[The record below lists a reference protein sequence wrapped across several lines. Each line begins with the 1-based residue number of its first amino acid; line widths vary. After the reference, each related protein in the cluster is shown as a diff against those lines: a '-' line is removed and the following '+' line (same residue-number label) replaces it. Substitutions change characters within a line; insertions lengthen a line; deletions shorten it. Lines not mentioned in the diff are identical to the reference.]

1 MARER
6 RSRVGTA
13 TATQSRAN
21 PVAEAATQRLAHNMP
36 SVDIANDPSLSQAQD
51 VNWNEVA
58 DDPEKD
64 AAETANERRRLQR
77 GIRSLI
83 KQTSDEQ
90 NKFYDAK
97 SDMVQEVLVESAD
110 LLKQARQ
117 TTEAAIDAQLVIR
130 VSELAYKRTTHFLTD
145 RANDSTGIDLEH
157 FITKCTDYM
166 RAGRGVSNSN
176 MQLLTKRQRQRR
188 RFEAMSHR
196 RSSGRRRRSN
206 NDGEEEEDDDDDDGG
221 DDDNGAAGADDDVTE
236 TANDDEGSRGGTEKL
251 DWTHF
256 GQYACL
262 PRTRRPALARFL
274 PRTSPLS
281 ADEKARVVRKRTAAL
296 RLHELQE
303 VRPQVLRPG
312 DLHTSANNDVT
323 ALATNILEQLRQVV
337 AQSQDKVEA
346 AYYEQVGETNEEDQT
361 EEEKKE
367 NEKILAEL
375 LERHGLRSDGGVDL
389 IRFAVNPQSFG
400 QTVENFFYISFLV
413 RDGNVGLA
421 YDDNGLPSI
430 YPVNEE
436 DNEAAKDTMREDTR
450 RNQLILSLDME
461 MWRDMIETFNI
472 RHSMIAHR
480 DQTNKAHP
488 GGRAWFT

>member
-6 RSRVGTA
+6 PSRVGTA

-21 PVAEAATQRLAHNMP
+21 PAAEAATQRLAHSMP
-36 SVDIANDPSLSQAQD
+36 SFDIANDPSLSQAQD

-58 DDPEKD
+58 DDPEMD

-90 NKFYDAK
+90 NKFYEAK

-145 RANDSTGIDLEH
+145 RANDSTGIDLEQ

-176 MQLLTKRQRQRR
+176 LQLLTKQQRQRR
-188 RFEAMSHR
+188 RIEALSQR
-196 RSSGRRRRSN
+196 RSSARHPRRNNN
-206 NDGEEEEDDDDDDGG
+206 NDGEDEQEEEESGG
-221 DDDNGAAGADDDVTE
+221 DDDDNGAAGADDDVTG
-236 TANDDEGSRGGTEKL
+236 TANDDRGGRGGTERL

-296 RLHELQE
+296 RLHELEE

-312 DLHTSANNDVT
+312 DLHTSSNNDVT
-323 ALATNILEQLRQVV
+323 ALATNILEQLRLVV
-337 AQSQDKVEA
+337 AQSQEKVEA

-361 EEEKKE
+361 EEEKTE
-367 NEKILAEL
+367 NEKILAGL

-430 YPVNEE
+430 CEFFSFLSFFFFFFFYCSFSFFF
-436 DNEAAKDTMREDTR
+436 
-450 RNQLILSLDME
+450 LFIL
-461 MWRDMIETFNI
+461 
-472 RHSMIAHR
+472 
-480 DQTNKAHP
+480 
-488 GGRAWFT
+488 